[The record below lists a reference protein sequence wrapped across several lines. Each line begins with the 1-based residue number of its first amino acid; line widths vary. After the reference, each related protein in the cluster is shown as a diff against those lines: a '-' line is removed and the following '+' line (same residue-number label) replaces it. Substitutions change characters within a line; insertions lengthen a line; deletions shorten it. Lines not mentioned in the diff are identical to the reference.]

1 MTGLV
6 LVFPLQCLAL
16 VGLIGVCATVVA
28 LCELR
33 MQPRLGLIV
42 LVAVITLPALIWSWR
57 GEFTGWLAQ
66 ENLPDLTLHQSTAI
80 FRASGGSRAAE
91 FKANP
96 IEEIRDTLDFLLYDD
111 VKLEGRFD
119 ECAAEGGGFKLMGA
133 GKEFSSYVLCLQ
145 DPSLFAVWNSNSGR
159 VLRRTGILKTSMRTG
174 PIGIQYLDVLD
185 CLARL
190 RYSLGFPDYM
200 ALDAF
205 SYVMAR
211 RGSPAKANG

>member
-1 MTGLV
+1 MLPSLPELAELIDRYQRALDQGL
-6 LVFPLQCLAL
+6 L
-16 VGLIGVCATVVA
+16 
-28 LCELR
+28 ESYR
-33 MQPRLGLIV
+33 RKR
-42 LVAVITLPALIWSWR
+42 WSRR
-57 GEFTGWLAQ
+57 GEFSGWLAQ
-66 ENLPDLTLHQSTAI
+66 ENLPDLTLDHSTAI

-133 GKEFSSYVLCLQ
+133 GKEFASYVLCLQ
-145 DPSLFAVWNSNSGR
+145 DPSLFAVWNANSGR
-159 VLRRTGILKTSMRTG
+159 VLRRTGILKTSMKTG

-190 RYSLGFPDYM
+190 RYSLGFADYM
-200 ALDAF
+200 ALDEF
-205 SYVMAR
+205 SYVLAR
-211 RGSPAKANG
+211 RGSPVKANG

>member
-1 MTGLV
+1 MTMLPELPEMLDGYQRALDQGL
-6 LVFPLQCLAL
+6 L
-16 VGLIGVCATVVA
+16 
-28 LCELR
+28 ESYR
-33 MQPRLGLIV
+33 KKR
-42 LVAVITLPALIWSWR
+42 WSRR

-66 ENLPDLTLHQSTAI
+66 ENLPDLTLDQSTAI

-159 VLRRTGILKTSMRTG
+159 LLRRTGILKTSMRTG